1 MTYVTIDQVT
11 KKYDNQVV
19 LNNISLTL
27 QKGEFATLLGQ
38 SGCGKSTLLRSIA
51 GLEEVD
57 VGNIFV
63 DQKNITHLSPRQR
76 EVGMVFQAYALFPNM
91 TVFDNIA
98 YGLKMKKEKNIK
110 SKVQNMIDMV
120 DLTGKEGSYPHQLSG
135 GQQQR
140 VALARALV
148 IEPKVLLLDEPL
160 SALDAK
166 IRKNLQK
173 ELKRI
178 QRELDITT
186 IFVTHDQEEAM
197 TMSDKIFIMNE
208 GNIVQ
213 SGSPSEIYV
222 SPINSFVAK
231 FIGNYNVI
239 NIDVFNKLVHSTE
252 MKGQDV
258 AIRPE
263 VLQLVPVGN
272 DIHDQQDKWTAKG
285 LIKDITMTG
294 NVLRYDVEVDGT
306 IFYVDSLHHQW
317 GLLDKG
323 TSVQILIPKK
333 ECISLKN

>member
-1 MTYVTIDQVT
+1 MTYVTIEQVT
-11 KKYDNQVV
+11 KRYDKQVV

-27 QKGEFATLLGQ
+27 EKGEFATLLGQ

-63 DQKNITHLSPRQR
+63 DQKNITHLSPRHR
-76 EVGMVFQAYALFPNM
+76 DVGMVFQAYALFPNM

-98 YGLKMKKEKNIK
+98 YGLKMKKERNIK

-120 DLTGKEGSYPHQLSG
+120 DLTGKEESYPHQLSG

-148 IEPKVLLLDEPL
+148 MEPKVLLLDEPL

-178 QRELDITT
+178 QRELEITT

-197 TMSDKIFIMNE
+197 TLSDKIFIMNE

-213 SGSPSEIYV
+213 SGSPSDIYV
-222 SPINSFVAK
+222 SPVNTFVAN

-239 NIDVFNKLVHSTE
+239 DMDVFYKLVRSTE
-252 MKGQDV
+252 LKGHEV

-263 VLQLVPVGN
+263 VLQLVPVGSGTLA
-272 DIHDQQDKWTAKG
+272 QQDNWTAKG
-285 LIKDITMTG
+285 YIKDISMTG
-294 NVLRYDVEVDGT
+294 NILRYEVETDGS
-306 IFYVDSLHHQW
+306 IFHVDSLHHQREM
-317 GLLDKG
+317 LQRG
-323 TSVQILIPKK
+323 TSVYILIPKK
-333 ECISLKN
+333 ECIAL

>member
-1 MTYVTIDQVT
+1 MTYVTIDHVT

-19 LNNISLTL
+19 LNDISLTL

-57 VGNIFV
+57 VGNILV
-63 DQKNITHLSPRQR
+63 DQKNITNLSSRQR
-76 EVGMVFQAYALFPNM
+76 EVGMVFQSYALFPNM

-98 YGLKMKKEKNIK
+98 FGLKMKKEKNIK
-110 SKVQNMIDMV
+110 SKVQNMIEMV

-148 IEPKVLLLDEPL
+148 MEPKVLLLDEPL

-173 ELKRI
+173 ELRRI
-178 QRELDITT
+178 QRELNITT
-186 IFVTHDQEEAM
+186 VFVTHDQEEAM
-197 TMSDKIFIMNE
+197 TMSDKIFIMNK

-213 SGSPSEIYV
+213 SGAPSDIYV
-222 SPINSFVAK
+222 SPVNTFVAR
-231 FIGNYNVI
+231 FIGNYNVMNI
-239 NIDVFNKLVHSTE
+239 NDFNQLVCSTE
-252 MKGQDV
+252 LKGQDV

-263 VLQLVPVGN
+263 VLQLVPADRGLPVQSEN
-272 DIHDQQDKWTAKG
+272 WKAKG
-285 LIKDITMTG
+285 MIKDISMTG
-294 NVLRYDVEVDGT
+294 NVLRYEVEVGGS
-306 IFYVDSLHHQW
+306 IFHVDSLHHQ
-317 GLLDKG
+317 GGMLDKG

-333 ECISLKN
+333 DCIAL

>member
-63 DQKNITHLSPRQR
+63 DQKNITNLSSRQR
-76 EVGMVFQAYALFPNM
+76 EVGMVFQSYALFPNM

-98 YGLKMKKEKNIK
+98 FGLKMKKEKNIK

-148 IEPKVLLLDEPL
+148 MEPKVLLLDEPL

-173 ELKRI
+173 ELRRI

-197 TMSDKIFIMNE
+197 TMSDKIFIMNQ

-213 SGSPSEIYV
+213 SGTPSDIYV
-222 SPINSFVAK
+222 SPVNAFVAR
-231 FIGNYNVI
+231 FIGNYNVMNI
-239 NIDVFNKLVHSTE
+239 NAFNQLVCSTE
-252 MKGQDV
+252 LKGQDV

-263 VLQLVPVGN
+263 VLQLVPADRDLPAQSDN
-272 DIHDQQDKWTAKG
+272 WKTKG
-285 LIKDITMTG
+285 SIKDISMTG
-294 NVLRYDVEVDGT
+294 NVLRYEVEVDGS
-306 IFYVDSLHHQW
+306 IFHVDSLHHQ
-317 GLLDKG
+317 GGILDKG

-333 ECISLKN
+333 DCIAL